1 MTMADDHFIR
11 QSFVLIS
18 ATLLASV
25 INYLFQFS
33 MGRLLGPADYGA
45 LAALFSIIYIAVA
58 PVQAVQ
64 LTLTKFVAEFK
75 SAAQPAFV
83 KELLVSALKKLFIAS
98 AGLFAAVIVASAWL
112 ADFLNMPSKR
122 IIFYFSFIFLAMFVL
137 AAARGVLQGM
147 QKFKALGINI
157 VLESAIKLSLCVGFV
172 LAGFGLAGAIFGTN
186 ISVFVAFALMM
197 FVLLRMLAG
206 TKGQKLDEKQKTS
219 IYLYSLPMLVAL
231 SSITALYSADV
242 LLVKHFFAPAEA
254 GIYAAAA
261 LVAKLIF
268 FALMPISQVMFP
280 KVAELEAKKQSHFE
294 VFIKSVVLVACL
306 SAIAVAV
313 YFIRP
318 DFVLNLL
325 FGREYAGA
333 IPLIG
338 MFGLAIAVLSISYV
352 FINYFLSAGK
362 SGFVFV
368 LPVFVFAE
376 ALLIWQW
383 HRTLQQVIIAI
394 TGTMAGLLLALILI
408 YFYYAI
414 RNRSP

>member
-1 MTMADDHFIR
+1 
-11 QSFVLIS
+11 
-18 ATLLASV
+18 
-25 INYLFQFS
+25 
-33 MGRLLGPADYGA
+33 
-45 LAALFSIIYIAVA
+45 
-58 PVQAVQ
+58 
-64 LTLTKFVAEFK
+64 
-75 SAAQPAFV
+75 
-83 KELLVSALKKLFIAS
+83 
-98 AGLFAAVIVASAWL
+98 
-112 ADFLNMPSKR
+112 
-122 IIFYFSFIFLAMFVL
+122 
-137 AAARGVLQGM
+137 
-147 QKFKALGINI
+147 
-157 VLESAIKLSLCVGFV
+157 
-172 LAGFGLAGAIFGTN
+172 
-186 ISVFVAFALMM
+186 
-197 FVLLRMLAG
+197 
-206 TKGQKLDEKQKTS
+206 
-219 IYLYSLPMLVAL
+219 MLVAL

>member
-1 MTMADDHFIR
+1 
-11 QSFVLIS
+11 
-18 ATLLASV
+18 
-25 INYLFQFS
+25 
-33 MGRLLGPADYGA
+33 
-45 LAALFSIIYIAVA
+45 
-58 PVQAVQ
+58 
-64 LTLTKFVAEFK
+64 
-75 SAAQPAFV
+75 
-83 KELLVSALKKLFIAS
+83 
-98 AGLFAAVIVASAWL
+98 
-112 ADFLNMPSKR
+112 
-122 IIFYFSFIFLAMFVL
+122 MFVL